1 MRIHLNL
8 TPNTRIV
15 PFNYQQNLVGSF
27 HRWLGKNTLHDSL
40 SLYSLSWLRKGK
52 AVKNGLSFDNGA
64 QWFISSIDT
73 DMIRKLIMSI
83 IEDPSVNWGMEV
95 QEITI
100 QQEPKFTN
108 EAYFKVCSPVFIKRT
123 MSKQIKYYLYSDP
136 ESGLLMTETL
146 QHKLKSVGLNDSG
159 VEVRFDSS
167 YPNPQTKKI
176 TFNNIDSRAS
186 LCPVIIKGTPEQIA
200 FAWNVGVGNSTGIG
214 FGSLL

>member
-1 MRIHLNL
+1 MRIHLHL
-8 TPNTRIV
+8 TPNIRIV
-15 PFNYQQNLVGSF
+15 PFNYQQNLVGAF
-27 HRWLGKNTLHDSL
+27 HKWLGKNIVHDSL
-40 SLYSLSWLRKGK
+40 SLYSLSWLRNGK

-73 DMIRKLIMSI
+73 DMIRKLLYAIP
-83 IEDPSVNWGMEV
+83 EDPTVNWGMEV
-95 QEITI
+95 HEITM
-100 QQEPKFTN
+100 QTEPYFTN
-108 EAYFKVCSPVFIKRT
+108 EASFRLCSPVFIKRT
-123 MSKQIKYYLYSDP
+123 VGKKIKYYLHTDS
-136 ESGLLMTETL
+136 ESGGLMTETL

-186 LCPVIIKGTPEQIA
+186 LCPVIIKGSPEQIA